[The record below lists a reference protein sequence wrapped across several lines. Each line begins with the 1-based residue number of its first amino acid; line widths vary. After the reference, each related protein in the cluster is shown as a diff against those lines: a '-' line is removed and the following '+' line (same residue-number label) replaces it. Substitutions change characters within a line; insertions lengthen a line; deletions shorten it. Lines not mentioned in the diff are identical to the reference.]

1 MRKTMVESTHPQL
14 SVRRQCELLAV
25 NRNRL
30 EDASHEGST
39 PLSEADASMVRRMD
53 EVHLEHPE
61 LGARRLKAWLCREG
75 YRATRRRVAHLMK
88 HMGLEAIYRKPRTS
102 IPNPKGAK
110 YPYLLKERKVEAA
123 DEVWCADITYIPMR
137 RGFAYLVAVMDWR
150 TRAVVSWKL
159 SNTLEGAFC
168 VQAFEEA
175 LKKAGKAP
183 EIFNT
188 DQGSQFTSDVWIKTV
203 EKAGVRV
210 SMDGKGRWMDN
221 VFIERLWRSVK
232 YEGVYLWAPQ
242 TVHELE
248 RLLEKWFLDYN
259 RLKPHQA
266 LSGLTPW
273 QVYRPEDPKPWERA
287 A

>member
-1 MRKTMVESTHPQL
+1 M
-14 SVRRQCELLAV
+14 A
-25 NRNRL
+25 
-30 EDASHEGST
+30 
-39 PLSEADASMVRRMD
+39 RRMD

-61 LGARRLKAWLCREG
+61 LGARRLKAWLCRQG
-75 YRATRRRVAHLMK
+75 YPATRRRVGRFMK

-102 IPNPKGAK
+102 IPNPKATK

-188 DQGSQFTSDVWIKTV
+188 DRGSQFTSDVWIKTV
-203 EKAGVRV
+203 EKAGV
-210 SMDGKGRWMDN
+210 
-221 VFIERLWRSVK
+221 
-232 YEGVYLWAPQ
+232 
-242 TVHELE
+242 
-248 RLLEKWFLDYN
+248 
-259 RLKPHQA
+259 
-266 LSGLTPW
+266 
-273 QVYRPEDPKPWERA
+273 
-287 A
+287 

>member
-1 MRKTMVESTHPQL
+1 MVESTHPQL

-25 NRNRL
+25 NRSRL
-30 EDASHEGST
+30 PSSGGSK
-39 PLSEADASMVRRMD
+39 PPCFSEQEQRLIWRID
-53 EVHLEHPE
+53 ELYLEHPE
-61 LGARRLKAWLCREG
+61 LGARRMSLWLEREG
-75 YRATRRRVAHLMK
+75 YEASRRTAARLMR

-102 IPNPKGAK
+102 IPNPKAKK
-110 YPYLLKERKVEAA
+110 YPYLLRDKEVEYV
-123 DEVWCADITYIPMR
+123 DEVWCADITYIRMPK
-137 RGFAYLVAVMDWR
+137 GFAYLVAVMDWR

-159 SNTLEGAFC
+159 SNTLDVGFC
-168 VQAFEEA
+168 MEAFEEA
-175 LKKAGKAP
+175 VHHAGCVP

-188 DQGSQFTSDVWIKTV
+188 DQGCQFTSEAWTGML
-203 EKAGVRV
+203 ESAGVRV

-232 YEGVYLWAPQ
+232 HEGVYLWAPR

-248 RLLEKWFLDYN
+248 RLLEKWFADYN

-266 LSGLTPW
+266 LDGLTPW
-273 QVYRPEDPKPWERA
+273 EVYRPGEPKPWERA